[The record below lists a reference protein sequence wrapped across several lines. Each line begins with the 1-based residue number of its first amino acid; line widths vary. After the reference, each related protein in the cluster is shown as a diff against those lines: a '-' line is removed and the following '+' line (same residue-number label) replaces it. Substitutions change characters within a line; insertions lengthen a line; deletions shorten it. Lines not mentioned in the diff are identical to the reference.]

1 MTSVLRTAGIT
12 ESFKLQQ
19 IQQDRITGICFLLF
33 LGHSGKEL
41 TQDITENKC
50 KNQVRNHDWSI
61 GQLQLAISG
70 GKFSTGLLRE
80 RGQRRNRFMSH
91 LFRKEEKCGKKLNSP

>member
-80 RGQRRNRFMSH
+80 RRA
-91 LFRKEEKCGKKLNSP
+91 KEKQVYESFV